1 MHDRVVLVLANQVFF
16 SRDQE
21 LPVRSHLAAPPG
33 PGRDLVGRMHARQG
47 RRDAAQRL
55 GQLALRGDVERIVA
69 AHEQRVGPDLDHE
82 RLGDAAVHALAADE
96 EDQVRLQAGD
106 LLELLGDRIH
116 AAIERMPRREVRKDL
131 PGAEG
136 RRLERLGQT
145 HGVGRRALAPHVV
158 TEDQH
163 RALRL
168 AELPGNRLD
177 GLRARRPGA
186 LDLIPRGFP
195 DLRFQPL
202 AEEELGADGEV
213 DRAGRRRGG
222 FAERA
227 SRRDGD
233 GRRVRRHL
241 IGGARV
247 LGDRAHRFG
256 LGQARERGETAEV
269 LNLGRPVAGDDQ
281 QRRAGDLGVE
291 ELSGQL
297 VRPAHH
303 VRDDDADL
311 AADPVVAV
319 GHRRHEPLV
328 LADDELLVLVLRER
342 REDPG
347 LRGARIREEIVDPR
361 VLQGLDQQH
370 PAGAG
375 HGLAHRLP
383 LHRISERTVDTRAS
397 PRAPHARPRRPGAP
411 TPPGS
416 ALHSS

>member
-1 MHDRVVLVLANQVFF
+1 
-16 SRDQE
+16 
-21 LPVRSHLAAPPG
+21 
-33 PGRDLVGRMHARQG
+33 
-47 RRDAAQRL
+47 
-55 GQLALRGDVERIVA
+55 
-69 AHEQRVGPDLDHE
+69 
-82 RLGDAAVHALAADE
+82 
-96 EDQVRLQAGD
+96 
-106 LLELLGDRIH
+106 
-116 AAIERMPRREVRKDL
+116 MPRREVRKDL
-131 PGAEG
+131 PGAEC

-145 HGVGRRALAPHVV
+145 HGVGRRTLAPHVV
-158 TEDQH
+158 TEDQN

-168 AELPGNRLD
+168 AEPTGDRVD
-177 GLRARRPGA
+177 RLRARRPGT

-195 DLRFQPL
+195 DLRFQSL
-202 AEEELGADGEV
+202 APEQLGADGEV
-213 DRAGRRRGG
+213 DRAGRWRGG
-222 FAERA
+222 LAQSA
-227 SRRDGD
+227 SRRDRD

-247 LGDRAHRFG
+247 LGERAHRFG
-256 LGQARERGETAEV
+256 LGQARERSETAEV
-269 LNLGRPVAGDDQ
+269 LELGRPVSGDDQ

-319 GHRRHEPLV
+319 GHRRHKPLV
-328 LADDELLVLVLRER
+328 LADDELLVIVLRER

-375 HGLAHRLP
+375 HGLAHGLP
-383 LHRISERTVDTRAS
+383 FCRISERLVDTRGS
-397 PRAPHARPRRPGAP
+397 PRAPRARPRRPGAP